1 MAAAASTAATCAPV
15 AAMVPPI
22 LLYWIEGSQFCAK
35 VGVALDS
42 RSLPFQVKLVSVV
55 NAGGRNLPSGGI
67 LVPEMLYDNST
78 VVPDSSAILRHLDKA
93 LPEQLGGDAAFFPSP
108 AVTTADAHVG
118 STVNACVLYWN
129 WVSDAGYARSIRA
142 KGISAAPALLRGPAG
157 VAVDL
162 LTRGKR
168 RSMREGVAKT
178 LGEPP
183 RAGTPADD
191 DAMRQRT
198 VEELAIYEDHLAS
211 DGGGTSA
218 AADAAAATGATA
230 APFLFGGTA
239 PSAADCGLY
248 AMVCRFVGVM
258 GDAALPPALPDL
270 WMTTGGDR
278 LPRLR
283 AWYDRMDAAYP
294 IVFRR

>member
-1 MAAAASTAATCAPV
+1 
-15 AAMVPPI
+15 MVPPI

-42 RSLPFQVKLVSVV
+42 RSLPYQVKLVSAV
-55 NAGGRNLPSGGI
+55 NAGSRNLPSGGKF
-67 LVPEMLYDNST
+67 VPEMVYNTST

-108 AVTTADAHVG
+108 AVETANAHVG

-142 KGISAAPALLRGPAG
+142 KGTAAAPALLRGPAG
-157 VAVDL
+157 LAVDL

-183 RAGTPADD
+183 REGNPADD

-211 DGGGTSA
+211 DGGGASSASA
-218 AADAAAATGATA
+218 AAAAAAGGASA

-258 GDAALPPALPDL
+258 GDAELPPALSDL
-270 WMTTGGDR
+270 WSGPGGDR

-294 IVFRR
+294 IVFKP

>member
-1 MAAAASTAATCAPV
+1 
-15 AAMVPPI
+15 MVPPI

-42 RSLPFQVKLVSVV
+42 RSIPYQVKLVSAI
-55 NAGGRNLPSGGI
+55 NAGSRNLPSGGI
-67 LVPEMLYDNST
+67 LVPEMLYNKST
-78 VVPDSSAILRHLDKA
+78 VVPDSSAILRHLDQA
-93 LPEQLGGDAAFFPSP
+93 LPAQLGGDSAFFPST
-108 AVTTADAHVG
+108 AVSDADAHVG

-142 KGISAAPALLRGPAG
+142 KGTAAAPGLLRGLAG

-168 RSMREGVAKT
+168 QSMREGVAKT
-178 LGEPP
+178 LGETP
-183 RAGTPADD
+183 RAGTLADD

-198 VEELAIYEDHLAS
+198 VEELSIYEDHLAS
-211 DGGGTSA
+211 GAGRSSSA
-218 AADAAAATGATA
+218 STAAEGRATA
-230 APFLFGGTA
+230 APFLFGGTS

-248 AMVCRFVGVM
+248 AMVCRFVGLM

-270 WMTTGGDR
+270 WTSPGGDR

-283 AWYDRMDAAYP
+283 AWYDRMNTAYP
-294 IVFRR
+294 IVFNR